1 MEQLTRLLKVCLFI
15 VLVLPTLG
23 SYATGAERTKIT
35 FGFSSIGAMGTG
47 VWMGKAIGAFEKYGF
62 DADVIYISSGPVVLQ
77 ALIGGDLHVGVL
89 ASNALIAAALN
100 GAPVVAV
107 GSIINKAYHRLWVQ
121 PDINRIQDLRGKTL
135 GVTRFGSV
143 TDNLT
148 QMFLRKFGLEQQ
160 VKVRQL
166 GGIVE
171 VGAAFQQRLIA
182 GAVTNDLRIDNNVPV
197 KILYRMI
204 DLGVPYS
211 MNMLVVSRDYLRR
224 QPETVERILK
234 AYIEGVAALNGDKE
248 TTLKVIS
255 QYGRLNDPKKLE
267 LHYQDSA
274 DYLEKIPRTE
284 PEAVGTLLDFMGK
297 KNTPTGSFVDNS
309 IVDRLV
315 RDGFVERLYKKR

>member
-1 MEQLTRLLKVCLFI
+1 MEQLSRMLRVLMLI
-15 VLVLPTLG
+15 ALVLPAG
-23 SYATGAERTKIT
+23 SYAIGAERSKIT

-47 VWMGKAIGAFEKYGF
+47 VWMAKEIGAFEKYEF
-62 DADVIYISSGPVVLQ
+62 DADVIYISSGPVVMQ

-121 PDINRIQDLRGKTL
+121 PDINRIEDLRGKTL

-148 QMFLRKFGLEQQ
+148 QMFLRKFGLERQ
-160 VKVRQL
+160 VQVRQL

-182 GAVTNDLRIDNNVPV
+182 GAVTNDLRIGNDVPV
-197 KILYRMI
+197 KILYKMI
-204 DLGVPYS
+204 DLGIPYS

-224 QPETVERILK
+224 QPESVERILK
-234 AYIEGVAALNGDKE
+234 AYMEGIAALHRDKE
-248 TTLKVIS
+248 KTLKVIS

-297 KNTPTGSFVDNS
+297 KNPPTGSFVDNS
-309 IVDRLV
+309 IVDRLA
-315 RDGFVERLYKKR
+315 REGFVEKLYKKR

>member
-1 MEQLTRLLKVCLFI
+1 MEQLSRMLRVLMLI
-15 VLVLPTLG
+15 ALVLPAG
-23 SYATGAERTKIT
+23 SYAIGAERSKIT

-47 VWMGKAIGAFEKYGF
+47 VWMAKEIGAFEKYGL
-62 DADVIYISSGPVVLQ
+62 DADVIYISSGPVVMQ

-121 PDINRIQDLRGKTL
+121 PDINRIEDLRGKTL

-148 QMFLRKFGLEQQ
+148 QMFLRKFGLERQ
-160 VKVRQL
+160 VQVRQL

-182 GAVTNDLRIDNNVPV
+182 GAVTNDLRIGNDVPV
-197 KILYRMI
+197 KILYKMI
-204 DLGVPYS
+204 DLGIPYS

-224 QPETVERILK
+224 QPESVERILK
-234 AYIEGVAALNGDKE
+234 AYMEGIAALHRDKE
-248 TTLKVIS
+248 KTLKVIS

-297 KNTPTGSFVDNS
+297 KDTPTGSFVDNS
-309 IVDRLV
+309 IVDRLA
-315 RDGFVERLYKKR
+315 REGFVEKLYKKR

>member
-1 MEQLTRLLKVCLFI
+1 
-15 VLVLPTLG
+15 
-23 SYATGAERTKIT
+23 
-35 FGFSSIGAMGTG
+35 MGTG
-47 VWMGKAIGAFEKYGF
+47 VWMAKEIGAFEKYEF
-62 DADVIYISSGPVVLQ
+62 DADVIYISSGPVVMQ

-121 PDINRIQDLRGKTL
+121 PDINRIEDLRGKTL

-148 QMFLRKFGLEQQ
+148 QMFLRKFGLERQ
-160 VKVRQL
+160 VQVRQL

-182 GAVTNDLRIDNNVPV
+182 GAVTNDLRIGNDVPV
-197 KILYRMI
+197 KILYKMI
-204 DLGVPYS
+204 DLGIPYS

-224 QPETVERILK
+224 QPESVERILK
-234 AYIEGVAALNGDKE
+234 AYMEGIAALHRDKE
-248 TTLKVIS
+248 KTLKVIS

-309 IVDRLV
+309 IVDRLA
-315 RDGFVERLYKKR
+315 REGFVEKLYKKR